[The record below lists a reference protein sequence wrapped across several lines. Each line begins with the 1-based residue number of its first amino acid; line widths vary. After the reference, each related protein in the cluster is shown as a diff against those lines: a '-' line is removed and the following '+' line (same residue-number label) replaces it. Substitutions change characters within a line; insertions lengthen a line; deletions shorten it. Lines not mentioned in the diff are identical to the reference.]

1 MEIRPGPRGG
11 MLRIGGPGRPKGS
24 LSLTAL
30 LKEKLAEGTIA
41 DELIQSTLEQA
52 KAGNP
57 AAMKILWDRMEGPM
71 TTVSQL
77 TVDDVSNLTESERVS
92 RIAAIYDAAR
102 TRGTGQTPDDS
113 ESDDLAQ

>member
-1 MEIRPGPRGG
+1 
-11 MLRIGGPGRPKGS
+11 MLRVGGPGRPKGS

-30 LKEKLAEGTIA
+30 LKEKLAEGTNA

-71 TTVSQL
+71 TTVSQV
-77 TVDDVSNLTESERVS
+77 TVDDVSNLTESERVA

-113 ESDDLAQ
+113 E